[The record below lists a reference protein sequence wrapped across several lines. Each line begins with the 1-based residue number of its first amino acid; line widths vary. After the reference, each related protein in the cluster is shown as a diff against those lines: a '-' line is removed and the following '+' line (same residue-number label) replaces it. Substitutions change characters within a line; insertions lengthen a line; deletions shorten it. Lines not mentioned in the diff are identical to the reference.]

1 MTPFELVKA
10 DLFRHTGKYS
20 IIIMVKNLLN
30 NNRSF
35 KYTFWLRLCNSNILL
50 LSLVAR
56 YMHRHLS
63 IKYQIQIPKETQ
75 IGPGLYLGHAS
86 SVIMNSTVEIGD
98 NCNLS
103 QFTTIGSNHGK
114 GAVIGNNV
122 YIGPNV
128 CIVEAV
134 KIGDCVTIGAGTV
147 VVKNVNCN
155 CTVVGNPARIISEN
169 SGATF
174 INNVYQKTLKVK
186 N

>member
-20 IIIMVKNLLN
+20 ITLLLKNLLN

-35 KYTFWLRLCNSNILL
+35 KYTFWLRLCNSNNFLIK
-50 LSLVAR
+50 SIAW

-63 IKYQIQIPKETQ
+63 IKCQIQIPKETQ

-86 SVIMNSTVEIGD
+86 SVMMNSTVVIGK

-114 GAVIGNNV
+114 GAIIGDNV

-134 KIGDCVTIGAGTV
+134 TIGDCVTIGAGTI
-147 VVKNVNCN
+147 VVKNVSNN
-155 CTVVGNPARIISEN
+155 STVVGNPARVICDHSIDRY
-169 SGATF
+169 
-174 INNVYQKTLKVK
+174 INNPCKIETQ
-186 N
+186 